1 MPVLSYIRRLTA
13 VFPPLEGA
21 RVVDEAECVCSVL
34 LAIALA
40 HGIGAENISWAAF
53 AGYMVMRGHVR
64 DSLLRGSL
72 RILGTGVGVGLAVLI
87 IPTVVHSVL
96 LSSLAIA
103 LVGGISLYYALTG
116 RRSYA
121 WLFVALTFGMILMD
135 KLEAPR
141 HSIAVF
147 AATRM
152 LEVAAGTFACVFVS
166 ALSNLT
172 ARRRWPG
179 KRMAQAKA
187 VGWHPHA
194 LRHAAQGAAA
204 LAILP
209 WLGVWWGAPQLG
221 QSAISIVAVMLVPV
235 SSLGT
240 SGFAPVSRKLALR
253 VAGCLAGAG
262 LAGAVLFAAHHS
274 ATLLLL
280 GTAIGVIIGRHI
292 ENGSHNLAYI
302 GTQFTLAILV
312 TLVPDSYADAAIA
325 PAFDRLYGILIGM
338 AVLEPV
344 LAVWHLVGKGRAAL
358 ATSAE
363 DGASE

>member
-1 MPVLSYIRRLTA
+1 
-13 VFPPLEGA
+13 
-21 RVVDEAECVCSVL
+21 
-34 LAIALA
+34 
-40 HGIGAENISWAAF
+40 
-53 AGYMVMRGHVR
+53 MVMRGHVR
-64 DSLLRGSL
+64 DSLLRGTL
-72 RILGTGVGVGLAVLI
+72 RILGTAVGVGLAVLL

-103 LVGGISLYYALTG
+103 LVGGVSLYCALTG

-135 KLEAPR
+135 KLETPQ
-141 HSIAVF
+141 HSIAIF

-152 LEVAAGTFACVFVS
+152 LEVVAGTTACIVVS

-179 KRMAQAKA
+179 KRMAKAKA

-194 LRHAAQGAAA
+194 LRHAAQAAVA
-204 LAILP
+204 LAVLP
-209 WLGVWWGAPQLG
+209 WLGAWWGAPQLG

-235 SSLGT
+235 SSLGS
-240 SGFAPVSRKLALR
+240 SGFVPVSRKLALR

-262 LAGAVLFAAHHS
+262 LAGAVLFVAHHS
-274 ATLLLL
+274 AVLLIL

-292 ENGSHNLAYI
+292 ENGSHSLAYI
-302 GTQFTLAILV
+302 GTQFTLAVLV

-325 PAFDRLYGILIGM
+325 PAFERLYGILIGM

-344 LAVWHLVGKGRAAL
+344 LAVWHVVGKGRAAL
-358 ATSAE
+358 SAPVE
-363 DGASE
+363 EGASE